1 MEKLGRFAS
10 ETKEDNGAEKT
21 PEEQELA
28 KVKENLNI
36 FKLFKQ
42 YTDKIIAEQG
52 KTIDVSRLLELEVAF
67 MNFCIKTYPDNLD
80 YVN

>member
-10 ETKEDNGAEKT
+10 ETKEDDGAEKT

-28 KVKENLNI
+28 KVKENLDI

-42 YTDKIIAEQG
+42 YTDKIIAE
-52 KTIDVSRLLELEVAF
+52 
-67 MNFCIKTYPDNLD
+67 
-80 YVN
+80 